1 MNLHRRPGRLVVAA
15 ATLQLAAGCGT
26 ETADRG
32 ARASESATPTG
43 TASPSPTSS
52 GTPAA
57 SPLTTA
63 GLETGPAPK
72 IGYAVNGMLVLPDG
86 GGFELPKDTFDLA
99 RLGELTV
106 VMQPGLSDG
115 QPVSV
120 LDADGKVL
128 KTDAAVGGGLAV
140 NADSDVVA
148 WMGMNDEPRVLDR
161 GGDRIVS
168 MPEVPAGRSVVD
180 VAGRVDCQEGGAGD
194 VSGCTVLVNADSGQH
209 QAWVSTSH
217 GFSDWAGPLV
227 RAIAF
232 LPGDTG
238 GILGFTEITDDGSC
252 GGLWDSG
259 AKPVWKT
266 CDWGIVAP
274 ALDGRTI
281 LAGSAYADGLGD
293 GALAF
298 LDVDGAIV
306 HAWSGGGGTVVSR
319 QWEDAQ
325 HVLAVVFED
334 GAWSIV
340 RFGVDGSLEYAVPP
354 QSGSDL
360 DNPFLLQTT

>member
-168 MPEVPAGRSVVD
+168 MPEVPTGRSVVD

-194 VSGCTVLVNADSGQH
+194 VSGCTVLVNADEQKSY
-209 QAWVSTSH
+209 VSSSH
-217 GFSDWAGPLV
+217 GIVDTNGP
-227 RAIAF
+227 IISGSAF
-232 LPGDTG
+232 LASGRG
-238 GILGFTEITDDGSC
+238 GILGMVSQTDDGSC
-252 GGLWDSG
+252 SGLWHNMMTT
-259 AKPVWKT
+259 VWQT
-266 CDWGIVAP
+266 CDWRIQSVSPGGDA
-274 ALDGRTI
+274 I
-281 LAGSAYADGLGD
+281 LAGPAYADGLGD

-298 LDVDGAIV
+298 LDVDGAVV

-319 QWEDAQ
+319 QWEDTQ

-340 RFGVDGSLEYAVPP
+340 RFGVDGSTEYAVPP
-354 QSGSDL
+354 RPGSDL